1 MSLYKYN
8 LFVMKN
14 IVIMDSEFQVDVEC
28 GLITHIHFGNKCS
41 TIANW
46 ILDVGKQLLDSD

>member
-28 GLITHIHFGNKCS
+28 GLIIS
-41 TIANW
+41 TLATN
-46 ILDVGKQLLDSD
+46 VVQLQIEF

>member
-14 IVIMDSEFQVDVEC
+14 IVIVETEFQVDVEC
-28 GLITHIHFGNKCS
+28 GLITHR
-41 TIANW
+41 
-46 ILDVGKQLLDSD
+46 